1 MTVNNSEKIRSMMSF
16 TEPND
21 FYFLQIVKRRKE
33 NKDLGRDKIPLK
45 SHYIESLEHFDKI
58 LPEVIRL
65 CDMENSRAYFRLNKR
80 NFEKLSFP
88 MLKAHIEYAATKS
101 FRSIKDVFE
110 HVAGKYHSDPD
121 KTWLVD
127 IDWKDTDIFEYNE
140 ILEYIKDAI
149 EKAGRDNSVEIIPTK
164 NGRHIICRPF
174 NLQEFGKKYPK
185 VDVHKDNPSILY
197 CP

>member
-1 MTVNNSEKIRSMMSF
+1 M
-16 TEPND
+16 
-21 FYFLQIVKRRKE
+21 KRRKE
-33 NKDLGRDKIPLK
+33 NPNLGRDKIRLK

-65 CDMENSRAYFRLNKR
+65 CDMENARAYFRLNKR

-88 MLKAHIEYAATKS
+88 MLSAHIEYATSKS

-110 HVAGKYHSDPD
+110 HVAGKCHSDPD

-127 IDWKDTDIFEYNE
+127 IDWEDTDIIKYNE
-140 ILEYIKDAI
+140 VIEYIQRAI
-149 EKAGRDNSVEIIPTK
+149 AKTGRNNSVTIIPSK
-164 NGRHIICRPF
+164 NGCHIICRPF
-174 NLQEFGKKYPK
+174 NLQEFGEIYPK
-185 VDVHKDNPSILY
+185 IAVHRDNPTILY